1 MNHSIKKLLSI
12 CISLSLFILLL
23 LNFSTYTSASTK
35 DTTEIKA
42 TSDGFYYSISNNEVT
57 IVEYTGKLSTLN
69 IPNTIDGYPVTTIA
83 YDAFPNNPELT
94 EINIPPNISYIY
106 NFAVLITTGYFEY
119 YRSFSGCSNLIN
131 INVDENNQYYS
142 SINGIL
148 FSKDKSELIFYPP
161 GKTETTYKIPYGVNQ
176 IGNISIWNSYITNLF
191 LSDTVTS
198 ISLFGIMC
206 PSAVVTLPDSL
217 DYLGFHSIRCA
228 ALRGRPGSPYISG
241 IPFITIT
248 NITFNPNNNSDIIS
262 KTTDSSQPFNYIPEI
277 PSKDGYTFIGWFDKR
292 GNKYINNS
300 TYFEDTEFIAEYIKN
315 ISISF
320 NNYDGSVLSRKD
332 ILENEPLDYIPES
345 PDRAGYSFIGWFDN
359 NGVEYINNSY
369 YIQNTTFTAKYAKN
383 INISFTDYDKSIL
396 SEYTVLENEPLNYI
410 PESPCRDGYKFIGW
424 FDNNNNEYI
433 DGATYTEDTTFTATY
448 EEIRSEELIWNGN
461 SDLIEAGTYIV
472 NSDLYLD
479 KNYTI
484 DSKVILIIND
494 NCNIIIKNKIN
505 NSGTIINNGII
516 EGQIEV
522 KNNGTIENNSS
533 ISKITMKNSSIVNN
547 NGHIDTL
554 ILKDGTINNNSS
566 ITNLTHNTKK
576 GIINNNGTI
585 NAEK

>member
-57 IVEYTGKLSTLN
+57 IIEYTGKLSTLN

-332 ILENEPLDYIPES
+332 ILENEPL
-345 PDRAGYSFIGWFDN
+345 
-359 NGVEYINNSY
+359 
-369 YIQNTTFTAKYAKN
+369 
-383 INISFTDYDKSIL
+383 
-396 SEYTVLENEPLNYI
+396 NYI